1 MKNYQIEIKETLAKT
16 IKISAN
22 TKEEAIAE
30 ALDMYLREEIVLDY
44 TNLKGMSIDTEKEE
58 E

>member
-16 IKISAN
+16 INISAN

>member
-1 MKNYQIEIKETLAKT
+1 MEKYQIEIKETLSRV
-16 IKISAN
+16 INISAN

-30 ALDMYLREEIVLDY
+30 ALDMYLREEVVLDY
-44 TNLKGMSIDTEKEE
+44 NDLKGMSIDTKKEE

>member
-16 IKISAN
+16 INICAN